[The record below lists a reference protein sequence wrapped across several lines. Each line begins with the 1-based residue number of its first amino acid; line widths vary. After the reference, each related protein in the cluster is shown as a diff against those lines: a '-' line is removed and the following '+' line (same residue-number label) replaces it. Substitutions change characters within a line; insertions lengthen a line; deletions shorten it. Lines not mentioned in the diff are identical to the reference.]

1 MVPIPPEPDH
11 PLDHA
16 QNTVCPHRGRPDTLR
31 TYHDR
36 CVFVQYGVDGGKGAA
51 GEVAEGVLGC
61 AAGELDGVADGAGGE
76 FLGSAVAV

>member
-16 QNTVCPHRGRPDTLR
+16 QNTMCPRRGRPDSLR

-36 CVFVQYGVDGGKGAA
+36 RFSVQYGTDGGEEAA
-51 GEVAEGVLGC
+51 GEAAEGVLGC
-61 AAGELDGVADGAGGE
+61 AAGELDGVADCAGGE